1 MAGLRIQQGSP
12 SPKPL
17 PKMATRPP
25 QLKTQRLLLRALRLA
40 DAPRVR
46 RLAGERAVASTTV
59 RIPHPYEDGMAE
71 QWIHEQQRRY
81 RSGQEVSFAIVLR
94 SRICLIGSIG
104 LRLNPQHCRGEL
116 GYWIGKPYWNR
127 GYATE
132 AAEAVLRYGFETL
145 GLHRICAY
153 HFRRNRASGRVLE
166 KIGMI
171 PEATL
176 RQHVSKWGTFE
187 DLEGY
192 GILRSKYAAR
202 SARGGVP

>member
-94 SRICLIGSIG
+94 SRNLLIGSIG
-104 LRLNPQHCRGEL
+104 LRLTPPALPGRTRLLDRQ
-116 GYWIGKPYWNR
+116 
-127 GYATE
+127 
-132 AAEAVLRYGFETL
+132 AVLESRL
-145 GLHRICAY
+145 RHRGGG
-153 HFRRNRASGRVLE
+153 S
-166 KIGMI
+166 
-171 PEATL
+171 
-176 RQHVSKWGTFE
+176 
-187 DLEGY
+187 
-192 GILRSKYAAR
+192 R
-202 SARGGVP
+202 SALWL